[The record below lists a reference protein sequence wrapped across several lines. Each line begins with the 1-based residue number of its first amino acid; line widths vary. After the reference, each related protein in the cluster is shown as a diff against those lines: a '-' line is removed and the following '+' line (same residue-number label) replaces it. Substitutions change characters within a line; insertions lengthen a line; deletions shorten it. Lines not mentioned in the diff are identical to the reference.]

1 MYLTAL
7 LIGLAGSLHCVG
19 MCSPLALAVS
29 GMSRSFVIARL
40 FYNAGRILL
49 YGILGA
55 LVGSLGA
62 IAGLTQYQT
71 LLSAAVG
78 AVLVLLGIG
87 GVSVIRIPLLTPA
100 LQRLANA
107 LKSLFAA
114 QVKSKSI
121 PSFVLMG
128 AINGLLPCGLT
139 YFALTYCVTL
149 PDALSG
155 FQFMLLFGA
164 GTLPVMLGI
173 PAVLSLVSS
182 RLKVSLQRVTAAV
195 MILLGMLLLVRSVIV
210 HPQEM
215 PPASAST
222 EVVCP

>member
-1 MYLTAL
+1 M

-40 FYNAGRILL
+40 FYNAGRILV
-49 YGILGA
+49 YGLLGA

-87 GVSVIRIPLLTPA
+87 GVSVIRIPVLTPA

-114 QVKSKSI
+114 QVKSKSV

-149 PDALSG
+149 PNALTG

-195 MILLGMLLLVRSVIV
+195 MILLGVFLLVRSVMV
-210 HPQEM
+210 HPQAM
-215 PPASAST
+215 TPASAST

>member
-1 MYLTAL
+1 M
-7 LIGLAGSLHCVG
+7 
-19 MCSPLALAVS
+19 
-29 GMSRSFVIARL
+29 
-40 FYNAGRILL
+40 
-49 YGILGA
+49 
-55 LVGSLGA
+55 
-62 IAGLTQYQT
+62 AGLTQYQT

-87 GVSVIRIPLLTPA
+87 GVSVIRIPVLTPA

-155 FQFMLLFGA
+155 FQFMLMFGA

-173 PAVLSLVSS
+173 PAVLTLVSS
-182 RLKVSLQRVTAAV
+182 RLKVSLQRITAAV
-195 MILLGMLLLVRSVIV
+195 MILLGVLLLVRSVIV

-215 PPASAST
+215 APASAST

>member
-29 GMSRSFVIARL
+29 GMSRSFIVARL
-40 FYNAGRILL
+40 FYNGGRILV
-49 YGILGA
+49 YGMLGA

-87 GVSVIRIPLLTPA
+87 GVSVIRIPVLTPA
-100 LQRLANA
+100 LQRLANT
-107 LKSLFAA
+107 LKALFAA
-114 QVKSKSI
+114 QVKSKSV

-155 FQFMLLFGA
+155 FQFMLMFGA
-164 GTLPVMLGI
+164 GTLPVMMGI
-173 PAVLSLVSS
+173 PAVLTLVSS
-182 RLKVSLQRVTAAV
+182 RLKVRLQRVTAAV
-195 MILLGMLLLVRSVIV
+195 MILLGVLLLVRSVVV

-215 PPASAST
+215 SPASAST